1 MKTVSIERQP
11 LDLNP
16 HRTGERKGT
25 MMRKNWIDDSFL
37 LVSGILIC
45 CLMCGCGVR
54 DEALVFSAQETVSE
68 EASVTC
74 ENTALEEQHLMC
86 VYVCGAVVNPGVV
99 ELPEGSRAADALR
112 ETGGFAEDAARE
124 SVNLAAKVA
133 DGEMLYFPTV
143 SEAEE
148 QEKAEEAAEMGLV
161 NINTADAAQ
170 LMTLPGIGEARARDI
185 IAYRETNG
193 AFQSKEDLQ
202 KVSGIKENMYAKLC
216 DRITIH

>member
-1 MKTVSIERQP
+1 
-11 LDLNP
+11 
-16 HRTGERKGT
+16 
-25 MMRKNWIDDSFL
+25 MMRKNWIDDSFFW
-37 LVSGILIC
+37 VSAILIC

-54 DEALVFSAQETVSE
+54 DEALVFSAPETVAE
-68 EASVTC
+68 EAFVTN
-74 ENTALEEQHLMC
+74 ESTDLEKQSLIC
-86 VYVCGAVVNPGVV
+86 VYVCGAVVKPGVV
-99 ELPEGSRAADALR
+99 ELPVGSRAADALR
-112 ETGGFAEDAARE
+112 EAGGFAEDAAKE

-133 DGEMLYFPTV
+133 DGEMLCFPTV

-148 QEKAEEAAEMGLV
+148 QKKAEEAAEMGLV

-185 IAYRETNG
+185 IAYREANG